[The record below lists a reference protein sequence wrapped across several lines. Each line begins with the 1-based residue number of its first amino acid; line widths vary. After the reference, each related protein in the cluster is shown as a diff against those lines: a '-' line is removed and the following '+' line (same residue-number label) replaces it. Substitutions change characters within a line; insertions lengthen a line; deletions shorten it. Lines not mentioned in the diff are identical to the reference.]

1 MLCYHHELLLLCWRR
16 GLTLGTILATWP
28 DTQPSP
34 VNGEKRHNERNVT
47 LRSKMHSAMHRHLR
61 NHLIGERQNTTSG
74 EKRMLLSMCMCV
86 KMSLWQTFLLRF
98 FSMLSTAKTCS
109 PAAGSSIFRC
119 ERSGSSCRFSLCFR
133 YPTPYPRFRA
143 VFFFFLPAAPLM
155 WNTRAPLLLLFS
167 LRLFPRFPPRRDSF
181 CRRVG
186 NAARKHFM
194 QIAVDVTSD
203 EGEVIGAGV
212 VPALLSGAV
221 GKKWNHDCHRVRTC
235 NRTLN
240 SIILSNSRFFCANWN
255 RKVWHLMWGLL
266 KIITR
271 YISWVL
277 FYLYIGCFVFTCT
290 WTHVLIFIPVDT

>member
-119 ERSGSSCRFSLCFR
+119 ERSGSSCRFSLCSR

-143 VFFFFLPAAPLM
+143 VFFFFSSCCSSDVKHKSPPPPPIFTATLP
-155 WNTRAPLLLLFS
+155 S
-167 LRLFPRFPPRRDSF
+167 LSPSERL
-181 CRRVG
+181 VLQ
-186 NAARKHFM
+186 A
-194 QIAVDVTSD
+194 
-203 EGEVIGAGV
+203 
-212 VPALLSGAV
+212 
-221 GKKWNHDCHRVRTC
+221 
-235 NRTLN
+235 
-240 SIILSNSRFFCANWN
+240 
-255 RKVWHLMWGLL
+255 
-266 KIITR
+266 
-271 YISWVL
+271 SWKRS
-277 FYLYIGCFVFTCT
+277 
-290 WTHVLIFIPVDT
+290 

>member
-74 EKRMLLSMCMCV
+74 EKTMLLSMCMCV

-143 VFFFFLPAAPLM
+143 VFFFFF
-155 WNTRAPLLLLFS
+155 LLLLWCETQEPPSSSYFHCDSS
-167 LRLFPRFPPRRDSF
+167 LAFPLGETRSA
-181 CRRVG
+181 G
-186 NAARKHFM
+186 ELETQLEN
-194 QIAVDVTSD
+194 TSC
-203 EGEVIGAGV
+203 
-212 VPALLSGAV
+212 
-221 GKKWNHDCHRVRTC
+221 K
-235 NRTLN
+235 
-240 SIILSNSRFFCANWN
+240 
-255 RKVWHLMWGLL
+255 
-266 KIITR
+266 
-271 YISWVL
+271 
-277 FYLYIGCFVFTCT
+277 
-290 WTHVLIFIPVDT
+290 

>member
-1 MLCYHHELLLLCWRR
+1 MR
-16 GLTLGTILATWP
+16 
-28 DTQPSP
+28 
-34 VNGEKRHNERNVT
+34 EKR
-47 LRSKMHSAMHRHLR
+47 LFLS
-61 NHLIGERQNTTSG
+61 IFP
-74 EKRMLLSMCMCV
+74 LLSLSDTLS
-86 KMSLWQTFLLRF
+86 SL
-98 FSMLSTAKTCS
+98 
-109 PAAGSSIFRC
+109 
-119 ERSGSSCRFSLCFR
+119 SGR
-133 YPTPYPRFRA
+133 
-143 VFFFFLPAAPLM
+143 FFFFSLPAAPLM

-240 SIILSNSRFFCANWN
+240 SIILSNSRFSCANWN

-277 FYLYIGCFVFTCT
+277 FYLYIGCFFFTCT